1 MPGWFSSTVNLGE
14 LAASISN
21 RMQIEMSEGRIKL
34 KLRFWLGLDFGIHEN
49 S

>member
-1 MPGWFSSTVNLGE
+1 MSGWFSSTVNFGE
-14 LAASISN
+14 LEASISN
-21 RMQIEMSEGRIKL
+21 SMHIEMSEGRIKL